1 MRRAAVV
8 DAAAA
13 ATLRKP
19 RLEAA
24 CSGRVLPRW
33 ARRRSAGA
41 RVRAH
46 APRISHPNTFNISTD
61 APRPGPSRG
70 GSARASFVRAWAL
83 PMSGRYHGESLTD
96 GVPVR
101 SMKQLFELALQLE
114 PPWRVVS
121 SDLDF
126 ARRRVDLRLGFR
138 AGSRF
143 PCPQCGRACEAVE
156 FTEGTW
162 RQPDM
167 MAFEAFVTAR
177 LPSVRC
183 AEHGDVAL
191 TPSWAS
197 DHVSLRDLIRN
208 GNADQLRDAHAH
220 RSSRRARPPESP
232 GQARR

>member
-1 MRRAAVV
+1 MQRKGPAPLGATAKCRCPSSCTRSSHFASEHVQYLHRRAA
-8 DAAAA
+8 A
-13 ATLRKP
+13 
-19 RLEAA
+19 
-24 CSGRVLPRW
+24 
-33 ARRRSAGA
+33 
-41 RVRAH
+41 
-46 APRISHPNTFNISTD
+46 
-61 APRPGPSRG
+61 GPSRG
-70 GSARASFVRAWAL
+70 AVARAAFVRAWAL

-101 SMKQLFELALQLE
+101 SMKQLFERALQLE

-126 ARRRVDLRLGFR
+126 ARQRVDLRVGFR

-143 PCPQCGRACEAVE
+143 PCPQCGHVCEAVE
-156 FTEGTW
+156 FLEGSW

-167 MAFEAFVTAR
+167 MAFEAFITAR

-183 AEHGDVAL
+183 PEHGDVAL

-208 GNADQLRDAHAH
+208 ADQLRDTPAD
-220 RSSRRARPPESP
+220 RGSRHTRPPGSS

>member
-1 MRRAAVV
+1 
-8 DAAAA
+8 
-13 ATLRKP
+13 
-19 RLEAA
+19 
-24 CSGRVLPRW
+24 
-33 ARRRSAGA
+33 
-41 RVRAH
+41 
-46 APRISHPNTFNISTD
+46 
-61 APRPGPSRG
+61 
-70 GSARASFVRAWAL
+70 
-83 PMSGRYHGESLTD
+83 MSGRYHDESLTD

-208 GNADQLRDAHAH
+208 GNADQLRDTHAH

>member
-1 MRRAAVV
+1 
-8 DAAAA
+8 
-13 ATLRKP
+13 
-19 RLEAA
+19 
-24 CSGRVLPRW
+24 
-33 ARRRSAGA
+33 
-41 RVRAH
+41 
-46 APRISHPNTFNISTD
+46 
-61 APRPGPSRG
+61 
-70 GSARASFVRAWAL
+70 
-83 PMSGRYHGESLTD
+83 MSGRYHGESLTD

-126 ARRRVDLRLGFR
+126 ARQRVDLRLGFR
-138 AGSRF
+138 ADSRF

-167 MAFEAFVTAR
+167 IAFEAFVTAR

-183 AEHGDVAL
+183 PEHGDGAL

-208 GNADQLRDAHAH
+208 GNADQLRDTHAD
-220 RSSRRARPPESP
+220 RSSRRTRPPGSP

>member
-1 MRRAAVV
+1 
-8 DAAAA
+8 
-13 ATLRKP
+13 
-19 RLEAA
+19 
-24 CSGRVLPRW
+24 
-33 ARRRSAGA
+33 
-41 RVRAH
+41 
-46 APRISHPNTFNISTD
+46 
-61 APRPGPSRG
+61 
-70 GSARASFVRAWAL
+70 
-83 PMSGRYHGESLTD
+83 MSGRNHGESLTD

-126 ARRRVDLRLGFR
+126 ARQPVDLRLGFR

-143 PCPQCGRACEAVE
+143 PCPQCARACEAVE
-156 FTEGTW
+156 FNEGTW

-183 AEHGDVAL
+183 PEHGDVAL

-197 DHVSLRDLIRN
+197 DHVSLCDLIRN
-208 GNADQLRDAHAH
+208 GTADQLRDTRAD
-220 RSSRRARPPESP
+220 RSSRRTRPPGSP
-232 GQARR
+232 GQSPPVKAAPAIGGRPVDQAASASSGYWGGASPTAASTSG

>member
-1 MRRAAVV
+1 MQVPEFV
-8 DAAAA
+8 H
-13 ATLRKP
+13 TL
-19 RLEAA
+19 LA
-24 CSGRVLPRW
+24 
-33 ARRRSAGA
+33 
-41 RVRAH
+41 
-46 APRISHPNTFNISTD
+46 
-61 APRPGPSRG
+61 GPSRG
-70 GSARASFVRAWAL
+70 AVARASFVPPWAF
-83 PMSGRYHGESLTD
+83 PMSGRYDGEALTD

-114 PPWRVVS
+114 APWRVVR

-126 ARRRVDLRLGFR
+126 ERRRVDLRVGCR
-138 AGSRF
+138 ARSRF

-183 AEHGDVAL
+183 PEDGDVTL
-191 TPSWAS
+191 TPPWAS

-208 GNADQLRDAHAH
+208 GSADQLRDTRADP
-220 RSSRRARPPESP
+220 SSRRAHTPGSP
-232 GQARR
+232 GRARR

>member
-1 MRRAAVV
+1 
-8 DAAAA
+8 
-13 ATLRKP
+13 
-19 RLEAA
+19 
-24 CSGRVLPRW
+24 
-33 ARRRSAGA
+33 
-41 RVRAH
+41 
-46 APRISHPNTFNISTD
+46 
-61 APRPGPSRG
+61 
-70 GSARASFVRAWAL
+70 
-83 PMSGRYHGESLTD
+83 
-96 GVPVR
+96 
-101 SMKQLFELALQLE
+101 MKQLFELALQLE

-126 ARRRVDLRLGFR
+126 ERRRVDLRLGFR

-208 GNADQLRDAHAH
+208 GNADQLRDTHAH
-220 RSSRRARPPESP
+220 RSSRPPESP

>member
-1 MRRAAVV
+1 M
-8 DAAAA
+8 
-13 ATLRKP
+13 
-19 RLEAA
+19 
-24 CSGRVLPRW
+24 
-33 ARRRSAGA
+33 
-41 RVRAH
+41 
-46 APRISHPNTFNISTD
+46 
-61 APRPGPSRG
+61 
-70 GSARASFVRAWAL
+70 
-83 PMSGRYHGESLTD
+83 TD

-183 AEHGDVAL
+183 PEHGDVTL

-208 GNADQLRDAHAH
+208 GSADQFRDTRAD
-220 RSSRRARPPESP
+220 RSSRRAHTPGSP
-232 GQARR
+232 GRTRR

>member
-1 MRRAAVV
+1 
-8 DAAAA
+8 
-13 ATLRKP
+13 
-19 RLEAA
+19 
-24 CSGRVLPRW
+24 
-33 ARRRSAGA
+33 
-41 RVRAH
+41 
-46 APRISHPNTFNISTD
+46 
-61 APRPGPSRG
+61 
-70 GSARASFVRAWAL
+70 
-83 PMSGRYHGESLTD
+83 
-96 GVPVR
+96 
-101 SMKQLFELALQLE
+101 MKQLFELALQLE
-114 PPWRVVS
+114 PEWRVVS

-167 MAFEAFVTAR
+167 MAFEGFVTAR

-183 AEHGDVAL
+183 PEHGDVAL

-208 GNADQLRDAHAH
+208 GNADQLRDTHAH
-220 RSSRRARPPESP
+220 LASRPSTREPRASSPVKAAPAIAGDPLIRRRQPRP
-232 GQARR
+232 GIGAAHRRRPASTSG